1 MPFMDFANLVKLVEK
16 EAKGFEYELFLLRRK
31 NLKISTENGEFD
43 KISTAEDFGLGVRI
57 LKDQRM
63 GFAYTS
69 DLSED
74 SLRNLV
80 NQLKEITQYLPPDEG
95 NRFKETFEESKVV
108 SPYDR
113 EAVEKPVE
121 EKIETVISFER
132 EVLKSDPRVVGTRET
147 TFTETVFEVH
157 LKNSYGVDFGYEGT
171 AYSIVTSALAESP
184 KGDRNIVWSYRAS
197 RLLKELNLQDLKE
210 ELLFKLLQT
219 LDPEPFE
226 SQVIN
231 VVFTPETFAL
241 LLETFSEL
249 FLGENA
255 LKGKTPLLGK
265 EGGQVA
271 SEILTL
277 VDDGTLPN
285 GFSTHP
291 YDDEG
296 TPQQKT
302 VLIEKGTF
310 KGFLHSLYSA
320 AKLGKK
326 PTGNG
331 YRSSFSTPPS
341 CAISNFYVEP
351 VEGSLEEFIQT
362 EKKVFLVTD
371 LMGLHTADTVSGD
384 FSLGAS
390 GVIFENGQR
399 KQAVRGVTVA
409 GNFLKLLNQI
419 EKIGSDLKF
428 YGNVGS
434 PSLLVK
440 NITVGGI

>member
-1 MPFMDFANLVKLVEK
+1 MDFANLVKLVEN

-43 KISTAEDFGLGVRI
+43 KISTAEDFGLGVRL
-57 LKDQRM
+57 LKDQKM

-108 SPYDR
+108 SPYDG
-113 EAVEKPVE
+113 EAVAKPVE

-157 LKNSYGVDFGYEGT
+157 LKNSYGVEFGYEGT
-171 AYSIVTSALAESP
+171 AYSIVTSALAESS

-249 FLGENA
+249 FLGEKA
-255 LKGKTPLLGK
+255 LKGKTPLVGK
-265 EGGQVA
+265 EGEKVA

-296 TPQQKT
+296 TPQQRS

-331 YRSSFSTPPS
+331 YRSSFTTPPA
-341 CAISNFYVEP
+341 CGISNFFVEP
-351 VEGSLEEFIQT
+351 VEGSLEEFIRT
-362 EKKVFLVTD
+362 EGKVFLVTD

-390 GVIFENGQR
+390 GVIFETGQK